1 MAVSV
6 VLENSMFF
14 GKCKHKYSTITLTNF
29 YGDAIIYNST
39 NKTIYR
45 SLRYCKKCRKMFKSI
60 YLDKDCPRVN
70 DRQFVENFLEVL
82 DEDNRTRNKSRKL

>member
-1 MAVSV
+1 
-6 VLENSMFF
+6 MFF
-14 GKCKHKYSTITLTNF
+14 GKCEHKYSTITLTNF

-45 SLRYCKKCRKMFKSI
+45 SLRYCKKCRKMFKSV
-60 YLDKDCPRVN
+60 YLDKNCPRVN